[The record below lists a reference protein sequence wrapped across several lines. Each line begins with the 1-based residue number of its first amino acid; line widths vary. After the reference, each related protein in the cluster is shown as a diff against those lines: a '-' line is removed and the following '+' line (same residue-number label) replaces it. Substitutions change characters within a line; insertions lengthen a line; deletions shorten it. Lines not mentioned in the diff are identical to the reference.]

1 MWCRYLIFLLRC
13 LILHFFS
20 CCPAARLHPAGLVRR
35 PGRGDGDL
43 FWGRLSCLLPG
54 ALTILTIM
62 TILTLTI
69 LICFGGGYPACCQV
83 LCLDHDYLVTI
94 IGTFWLRQSWPA
106 SLFWHFDGEATLLD
120 YTRISWLAWSW
131 LSGKKYWD
139 ILMRICFGG
148 GLLPS
153 TERYKKRW
161 NWWTTSWYF
170 PHFVPKRRFYANFR
184 PFYVNF
190 LGIFTL
196 TIVITI
202 DDQQSISIKYFWHA
216 SKLYWK

>member
-1 MWCRYLIFLLRC
+1 MGYRYLIFLLRC

-35 PGRGDGDL
+35 SGRGDGDL
-43 FWGRLSCLLPG
+43 FWGRLSCLLSG
-54 ALTILTIM
+54 
-62 TILTLTI
+62 TLTNWPSWPSWLSWPWLFWPVLGEANLLAARCFALA
-69 LICFGGGYPACCQV
+69 LI
-83 LCLDHDYLVTI
+83 T
-94 IGTFWLRQSWPA
+94 WLRQSWPA

-153 TERYKKRW
+153 TEGYKKRW

-216 SKLYWK
+216 SKFDWK